1 MTQDRKIM
9 IGIAALTVVLCA
21 FIIFFAAK
29 GFSNQ
34 GKYVEVKGLSERIVK
49 SDRAIWSINFEVK
62 SNDSND
68 LFQQIKGNVADVT
81 AFLKNAGFEDSEI
94 STAPANTYQD
104 TYEGSRY
111 RYNARV
117 SMSVYTDKVDLV
129 RTTSQNTLSL
139 IEKGIVM
146 NDNYISFEISDINN
160 IKPEMLAEAIEN
172 ARVSAEQFAD
182 DSGASVGDIAR
193 ANQGVIDITDKDPGS
208 PEFKKIRLVSTV
220 RYLIN

>member
-1 MTQDRKIM
+1 MIQDRKIM
-9 IGIAALTVVLCA
+9 IGVSAVTLILCA
-21 FIIFFAAK
+21 FVIFFAAK

-62 SNDSND
+62 SNNSND
-68 LFQQIKGNVADVT
+68 LFRQITSNVSDVT
-81 AFLKNAGFEDSEI
+81 NFLTNAGFDASEI

-104 TYEGSRY
+104 TYEGSQY

-117 SMSVYTDKVDLV
+117 SMSVYTDKVDMV
-129 RTTSQNTLSL
+129 RKTSQNTLTL

-146 NDNYISFEISDINN
+146 NDNYINFEISDIND

-172 ARVSAEQFAD
+172 ARVSAKQFAD
-182 DSGASVGDIAR
+182 DSGANVGDIAR
-193 ANQGVIDITDKDPGS
+193 ASQGVISISDKDPGS

>member
-1 MTQDRKIM
+1 MTQDRKI
-9 IGIAALTVVLCA
+9 IVAVAAASVILSA

-34 GKYVEVKGLSERIVK
+34 GKFVEVKGLSERIVK

-62 SNDSND
+62 SNSSQD
-68 LFQQIKGNVADVT
+68 LFNQIKNNVT
-81 AFLKNAGFEDSEI
+81 AVTTFLKNAGFEESEI

-104 TYEGSRY
+104 TYEGSQY

-129 RTTSQNTLSL
+129 RKTSQNTLSL

-146 NDNYISFEISDINN
+146 NDNYINFEISDIND
-160 IKPEMLAEAIEN
+160 IKPQMLAEAIQN
-172 ARVSAEQFAD
+172 ARISAEQFAN
-182 DSGASVGDIAR
+182 DSGADVGGIAR
-193 ANQGVIDITDKDPGS
+193 ANQGVISISDKDPGS